1 MPIEIQDASKSWG
14 ARNVLDHFSVRF
26 PEHGNICLIG
36 PSGCGKTTLFSCLAG
51 VEHLDSGRITG
62 LEHSKTAVV
71 FQEDRLLPWFTAAE
85 NVAAVLSGVKQ
96 ERLREAEFWL
106 ERVGL
111 GGEGEKL
118 PAQLS
123 GGMRRRVAL
132 ARALAFHGDL
142 LLLDEP
148 FQRLD
153 SENRDRM
160 AELLL
165 VKTEARLRLFIT
177 HDPEEASRYADVTY
191 VVAGPP
197 LQVVRIQ

>member
-1 MPIEIQDASKSWG
+1 MMLEIQNASKSRG
-14 ARNVLDHFSVRF
+14 SRKVLDRFSAQF
-26 PEHGNICLIG
+26 PEHGNVCLIG

-51 VEHLDSGRITG
+51 VENLNSGRIVG
-62 LEHSKTAVV
+62 LEGRKAAVV
-71 FQEDRLLPWFTAAE
+71 FQEDRLLPWFSAAE
-85 NVAAVLSGVKQ
+85 NIAAVLSGAKW
-96 ERLREAEFWL
+96 ERLREAELWL
-106 ERVGL
+106 NRVGL

-123 GGMRRRVAL
+123 GGMQRRVAL

-153 SENRDRM
+153 SENRNRM

-165 VKTEARLRLFIT
+165 RGEENRLRIFIT
-177 HDPEEASRYADVTY
+177 HDPEDAARYADVTY

-197 LQVVRIQ
+197 LHVLRIQ

>member
-1 MPIEIQDASKSWG
+1 MLEIQNASKSWG
-14 ARNVLDHFSVRF
+14 SRKVLDCFSVQF
-26 PEHGNICLIG
+26 PERGNICLFG

-51 VEHLDSGRITG
+51 VETLDSGRIVG
-62 LEHSKTAVV
+62 LEGRKAAVV
-71 FQEDRLLPWFTAAE
+71 FQEDRLLPWLTAAE
-85 NVAAVLSGVKQ
+85 NIAAVLSGAKQ
-96 ERLREAEFWL
+96 ERLREAELWL
-106 ERVGL
+106 NRVGL

-123 GGMRRRVAL
+123 GGMQRRVAL
-132 ARALAFHGDL
+132 ARTLAFDGDL
-142 LLLDEP
+142 FLLDEP

-165 VKTEARLRLFIT
+165 KGTENRLRIFIS
-177 HDPEEASRYADVTY
+177 HDPEEAAHYADVTY

-197 LQVVRIQ
+197 LHILRIQ

>member
-1 MPIEIQDASKSWG
+1 MPIEIQNASKSWDT
-14 ARNVLDHFSVRF
+14 RKVLDNFSVRF
-26 PEHGNICLIG
+26 PEQGNVCLIG

-51 VEHLDSGRITG
+51 VENLDSGRIVG
-62 LEHSKTAVV
+62 LEERKAAVV

-85 NVAAVLSGVKQ
+85 NVAAVLSGAKQ
-96 ERLREAEFWL
+96 ERLLEAELWL
-106 ERVGL
+106 ERAGL
-111 GGEGEKL
+111 GGEGKKL

-132 ARALAFHGDL
+132 ARALAFQGNL

-153 SENRDRM
+153 AQNRDRM

-165 VKTEARLRLFIT
+165 EKTKARLRLFIT
-177 HDPEEASRYADVTY
+177 HDPKEASRYADATY
-191 VVAGPP
+191 VVTGPP
-197 LQVVRIQ
+197 LQVLRIQ